1 MGEAGKKTGPCVLNH
16 HHVLILLPQSFVTQH
31 TAAMPSQC
39 RCPGCRR
46 CSIWPPYK
54 VCLQEVSKYDKKWYK
69 EKDQRC
75 AWCKHTWDEESPRG
89 CPLGGAGAQSSGGP
103 ATTSGNDDACRPG
116 GGPAIVR
123 DGAGG
128 QTPQNSPTGGP
139 ATPPGN
145 IDAARPPAQD
155 LDELA
160 APLQQLQAL
169 VVALGAVVQQLQA
182 LLDQQRQTDWELP
195 DMPNRDREEA

>member
-1 MGEAGKKTGPCVLNH
+1 MHLVPPRHEAT
-16 HHVLILLPQSFVTQH
+16 VT
-31 TAAMPSQC
+31 T
-39 RCPGCRR
+39 PGNVDA
-46 CSIWPPYK
+46 WPP
-54 VCLQEVSKYDKKWYK
+54 
-69 EKDQRC
+69 
-75 AWCKHTWDEESPRG
+75 
-89 CPLGGAGAQSSGGP
+89 P
-103 ATTSGNDDACRPG
+103 APTC

-145 IDAARPPAQD
+145 IDAACPPAQD

-169 VVALGAVVQQLQA
+169 VVALGAVVQQVQA

-195 DMPNRDREEA
+195 DKPNRDREEA

>member
-1 MGEAGKKTGPCVLNH
+1 M
-16 HHVLILLPQSFVTQH
+16 
-31 TAAMPSQC
+31 
-39 RCPGCRR
+39 
-46 CSIWPPYK
+46 
-54 VCLQEVSKYDKKWYK
+54 
-69 EKDQRC
+69 
-75 AWCKHTWDEESPRG
+75 
-89 CPLGGAGAQSSGGP
+89 
-103 ATTSGNDDACRPG
+103 
-116 GGPAIVR
+116 R

-139 ATPPGN
+139 ETTLGN
-145 IDAARPPAQD
+145 IDAGRPPAQD

-195 DMPNRDREEA
+195 DDPNGDTEEA